1 MPHDPNPPEDEYF
14 DEDSIE
20 DALAALNSEI
30 SADEPRA
37 RAFVYACKLSEIP
50 QNGSRGK
57 VIFCEHDEVA
67 LFLLKGTVYAISNI
81 CPHQSSPLLS
91 EGRVDKE
98 ELSVECPM
106 HGWIYRLD
114 TGRALIGSGSV
125 PTYAVR
131 VVDGEV
137 WIEEPPQPIIE
148 ISLN

>member
-1 MPHDPNPPEDEYF
+1 MPHDPNPLGDEYF

-30 SADEPRA
+30 PADGPRV

-67 LFLLKGTVYAISNI
+67 LFLLNGTVYAISNI

-137 WIEEPPQPIIE
+137 WIEEPTQPIIE

>member
-1 MPHDPNPPEDEYF
+1 MQDATNHSDDESL
-14 DEDSIE
+14 DDDSIE
-20 DALAALNSEI
+20 DALRALNSEI
-30 SADEPRA
+30 TEGEPRA

-125 PTYAVR
+125 PIYAVR
-131 VVDGEV
+131 ILDGEV
-137 WIEEPPQPIIE
+137 WIEEPTKPIIE
-148 ISLN
+148 IQLI